1 MDFINVKKR
10 NILRFGIKDE
20 NGNEKKDENGN
31 LVVLEF
37 DLEDIELPLKY
48 NKCEFL
54 VRKAQ
59 EDLKWKYIII
69 DKKQD
74 VNDKKMLLSKNEEEK
89 VKAMKQYYKD
99 MEVAMD
105 LFLGEGG
112 VQKLFGDT
120 RYYEMFDD
128 LAEMLEPILPKLKI
142 NMDAI
147 TEKVKNKYKEKDKD
161 VLKDE
166 ELS

>member
-1 MDFINVKKR
+1 MEFINLKKR
-10 NILRFGIKDE
+10 NVLRFGVKDE

-31 LVVLEF
+31 LVFLEF

-59 EDLKWKYIII
+59 EDLKWKFIII

-89 VKAMKQYYKD
+89 IKAVKQYYKD
-99 MEVAMD
+99 MEVAID

-112 VQKLFGDT
+112 VQKLFGDK

-128 LAEMLEPILPKLKI
+128 LSEMLEPILPKLQINIDEINKKI
-142 NMDAI
+142 
-147 TEKVKNKYKEKDKD
+147 KSKYKEEEKD

-166 ELS
+166 

>member
-1 MDFINVKKR
+1 MDFINLKKR
-10 NILRFGIKDE
+10 NVLRFGIKDE
-20 NGNEKKDENGN
+20 NGNEKKDANGD
-31 LVVLEF
+31 LIYLEF

-59 EDLKWKYIII
+59 EDLKWKFLII

-89 VKAMKQYYKD
+89 VKAVKQYYKD

-128 LAEMLEPILPKLKI
+128 LAEMLEPVLPKLKI
-142 NMDAI
+142 DMDAI
-147 TEKVKNKYKEKDKD
+147 TNKIKNKYKEKNKD

-166 ELS
+166 

>member
-1 MDFINVKKR
+1 MEYINVKKR
-10 NILRFGIKDE
+10 NILKFGIKDE
-20 NGNEKKDENGN
+20 NGNEKVDENGQPIC
-31 LVVLEF
+31 LEF

-59 EDLKWKYIII
+59 EDLKWKFIII
-69 DKKQD
+69 DRKQD

-89 VKAMKQYYKD
+89 VKAVKQYYKD
-99 MEVAMD
+99 MEDAIN
-105 LFLGEGG
+105 LFLGDNG

-128 LAEMLEPILPKLKI
+128 LAEMLEPVLPKLKVNVDEI
-142 NMDAI
+142 N
-147 TEKVKNKYKEKDKD
+147 EKIKNKYKEKEKD
-161 VLKDE
+161 VLKNE
-166 ELS
+166 